1 MGADWDKI
9 ARSPTP
15 PEPDDDDE
23 EWPVHGIVGE
33 DIDVFGISSYE
44 IRWKDWSRPDGTNTT
59 WMRSIDGDPALV
71 ASWNEATRAQRRERA
86 AASQSMDL
94 RLLAST
100 PAHDRLTFERA
111 QAAEEKAA
119 ERARTGPPGKLYRG
133 WMAEID
139 RQAAS
144 HDERRGR
151 GRGGERGG
159 GEKRKKDAGDSS
171 AVPRKRARSPSV
183 GRERT
188 REGSYAES
196 SRLAASRSH
205 IARDTRRKSAT
216 TSLSEWHV
224 DTNDSDHN

>member
-33 DIDVFGISSYE
+33 DIDVFGISRY

-159 GEKRKKDAGDSS
+159 GGER
-171 AVPRKRARSPSV
+171 
-183 GRERT
+183 GRRTPATHPPCPGSRT

-205 IARDTRRKSAT
+205 IARETRRKSAT
-216 TSLSEWHV
+216 TSLSE
-224 DTNDSDHN
+224 SARRYQ